1 MNVQQFCIIQIQ
13 MSRMLQRKVQYVGVC
28 KGSLQFP
35 SEPGKL
41 WGLAVSPTGVLYV
54 GDWDNY
60 CIHVFDAD
68 RKYMRCIGK
77 QELGNRAF
85 TKPRG
90 IAISEE
96 GQLFV
101 ANSNRIDVIG
111 DDGSFVRHFGESELE
126 NPKSLA
132 IDGSSGKVYV
142 TDYDNHCICVFS
154 QDGALIQK
162 FGVKGSNSGEF
173 QFPLDLCISVNSH
186 LYVTDTQNHRIQVFT
201 LQGEYLREF
210 STGQQSN
217 PFGVLVLADAT
228 VLTFVHE
235 KQISAYNDKG
245 EAIHTFGQRGKEEGC
260 FKDARVLAIDHNGDL
275 LISEWKNKRVQI
287 F

>member
-1 MNVQQFCIIQIQ
+1 
-13 MSRMLQRKVQYVGVC
+13 MSRTLQRKVQYVGVC

-54 GDWDNY
+54 GDWDNH
-60 CIHVFDAD
+60 CIHIFDAD

-77 QELGNRAF
+77 QESAF
-85 TKPRG
+85 NKPRG
-90 IAISEE
+90 IVISEE

-101 ANSNRIDVIG
+101 ANSNRIEVIG
-111 DDGSFVRHFGESELE
+111 SDGSFIRHFGENDLE

-132 IDGSSGKVYV
+132 IDVSSGKVYV
-142 TDYDNHCICVFS
+142 TDYDRHCVCVFS
-154 QDGALIQK
+154 KDGTLVQK
-162 FGVKGSNSGEF
+162 FGAKGSKSGEF
-173 QFPLDLCISVNSH
+173 HFPLDLSISVNGH

-201 LQGEYLREF
+201 LNGEYVREF

-217 PFGVLVLADAT
+217 PFGVLVLADDTA
-228 VLTFVHE
+228 LTFVHE
-235 KQISAYNDKG
+235 KQISAFNDRG
-245 EAIHTFGQRGKEEGC
+245 EAIHTFGQRGKGEGC
-260 FKDARVLAIDHNGDL
+260 FKDARVLVVDHNGDL

>member
-1 MNVQQFCIIQIQ
+1 M
-13 MSRMLQRKVQYVGVC
+13 C
-28 KGSLQFP
+28 KGTLQFP

-41 WGLAVSPTGVLYV
+41 WGLAVSPTGVIYV
-54 GDWDNY
+54 GDWDNH
-60 CIHVFDAD
+60 CIHVFDAE

-77 QELGNRAF
+77 QESAF
-85 TKPRG
+85 NKPRG

-96 GQLFV
+96 GHLFV

-111 DDGSFVRHFGESELE
+111 EDGTFMRHFGEGELE

-132 IDGSSGKVYV
+132 IDASSGKVYV
-142 TDYDNHCICVFS
+142 TDYDSHRICVFS
-154 QDGALIQK
+154 QEGALIK
-162 FGVKGSNSGEF
+162 MFGAKGSNSGEF
-173 QFPLDLCISVNSH
+173 HFPLDLSISVNSH

-201 LQGEYLREF
+201 LQGDFVREF

-217 PFGVLVLADAT
+217 PFGVLVLADST
-228 VLTFVHE
+228 VLAFVHE
-235 KQISAYNDKG
+235 KQMSAFNEKG
-245 EAIHTFGQRGKEEGC
+245 EAIHTFGQRGKGEGC
-260 FKDARVLAIDHNGDL
+260 FKDARVFVVDDNGDL